1 VRARIAATVVL
12 AAGILIGTSGC
23 NLFAPQATTI
33 HYDPSDG
40 VGGDVG
46 QVDVRNALLI
56 STDGENA
63 NLVATLVNR
72 GDSSY
77 PVVVQYDGTSG
88 RVSEEITVPAKSRVQ
103 LGADGGPSV
112 TLRDVDAQPGS
123 LFPVF
128 FQYGEETGTE
138 LLVPVLENNLSEYS
152 TLTPSPEPTRIPE
165 PAPTTAPTTE
175 PTAEPTTEPAP

>member
-1 VRARIAATVVL
+1 MRARIAATVVL

-33 HYDPSDG
+33 QYDPSDG

-77 PVVVQYDGTSG
+77 PVLVQYDGADG
-88 RVSEEITVPAKSRVQ
+88 RVSEEVTVPAKGRVQ

-112 TLRDVDAQPGS
+112 TLHDVDAQPGS

-152 TLTPSPEPTRIPE
+152 TLTPSPKPTVTPLPE
-165 PAPTTAPTTE
+165 PSASTAPTTE
-175 PTAEPTTEPAP
+175 PTETPAP